1 MSTLDSNQGLSVVV
15 MGTGPFILPSFE
27 SLLASRHR
35 VVAVVTR
42 PARAARGRQA
52 PVNPMREAAEKVGFT
67 LLDPPDVNAVD
78 VQDVI
83 RACEADIMVVCD
95 YGQIL
100 SGDTLRTTRL
110 GGINLHGSLLPRHR
124 GAAPVQWAILCGD
137 KKTGVSVIHMT
148 PRLDAGCVLATRST
162 LIGAK
167 ETSAELEARLAQLGV
182 DAVLESLDSLQ
193 RVEDASGNEAHLM
206 LGQIQDERIA
216 TRAPR
221 ITKQDGVI
229 NWEMTAI
236 EIDRRRRA
244 FDPWPRLTTF
254 VPHMNVFRRLVC
266 LETEV
271 VAGQPDD
278 PSAPPGVVVEIR
290 SDCLVV
296 ACGGGSR
303 LAIQRVIPEGKRAMP
318 AADFIR
324 GSSLR
329 VGSQLPV
336 LVAPGDTPQSLG

>member
-1 MSTLDSNQGLSVVV
+1 MITSDANKNLSIVV
-15 MGTGPFILPSFE
+15 MGTGPFVVPTFE
-27 SLLASRHR
+27 SLLSSRHQ

-42 PARAARGRQA
+42 PSRAARGRRP
-52 PVNPMREAAEKVGFT
+52 PVNPMREAAEKAGFT
-67 LLDPPDVNAVD
+67 LLDPPDVNAAE
-78 VQDVI
+78 VQNTI
-83 RACEADIMVVCD
+83 RAFGADIMVVCD

-148 PRLDAGCVLATRST
+148 PRLDAGRVLATRST

-167 ETSAELEARLAQLGV
+167 ETSVELEARLAQLGTE
-182 DAVLESLDSLQ
+182 AVLESLDILQ
-193 RVEDASGNEAHLM
+193 PVKSVPNGAIHLIGNP
-206 LGQIQDERIA
+206 QDEEKV

-221 ITKQDGVI
+221 ITKQDGII
-229 NWEMTAI
+229 NWKMAAI

-244 FDPWPRLTTF
+244 FDPWPRLTAF
-254 VPHMNVFRRLVC
+254 VPHMNSFRRLVC

-271 VAGQPDD
+271 VASQPDD
-278 PSAPPGVVVEIR
+278 SSVAPGVVVEIR
-290 SDCLVV
+290 ADCLII
-296 ACGGGSR
+296 ACGEGSR
-303 LAIQRVIPEGKRAMP
+303 LAVLRVIPEGKRAMP

-336 LVAPGDTPQSLG
+336 SVVPEDTRQSLG